1 VVPIS
6 VSVRV
11 ANGEVLL
18 CEEKWLQV
26 PWQIQGCT
34 FLSDILFLPLRGCDM
49 VVGMDWLQT
58 FSPMRVDWVQQWLAI
73 PYQGQEFILYGH
85 THPIPECTVVEL
97 LLVSDDTSVRPS
109 SQLPDQIQALL
120 EQYASIFEDPQGLP
134 PSHDCDHTIPLVP
147 GAQLFTMRPYR
158 YPPQLKDEIE
168 RQVHDMLQQGVI
180 QKSQSAFASPVL
192 LVKKKNNTWRFCVD
206 YRYLNALTIKSRYPV
221 PVFDQLMDEIANTQ
235 WFSKLDIKSGYQ
247 QILLKPGRNSKQ
259 HFRLTWDIMS
269 SE

>member
-1 VVPIS
+1 MTPMVPSGSDKGCTLKFQGVLLNHSVLILLDSGSSHTFVSNHLRDKHQPTHVVPIS

-73 PYQGQEFILYGH
+73 PYQGQEVILYGH

-134 PSHDCDHTIPLVP
+134 PSRDCDHTIPLVP
-147 GAQLFTMRPYR
+147 SAQPFTMRPYR
-158 YPPQLKDEIE
+158 YP
-168 RQVHDMLQQGVI
+168 H
-180 QKSQSAFASPVL
+180 
-192 LVKKKNNTWRFCVD
+192 N
-206 YRYLNALTIKSRYPV
+206 
-221 PVFDQLMDEIANTQ
+221 
-235 WFSKLDIKSGYQ
+235 
-247 QILLKPGRNSKQ
+247 
-259 HFRLTWDIMS
+259 
-269 SE
+269 

>member
-1 VVPIS
+1 MVPSGSDKGCTLKFQGVLLNHSVLILLDSGSSHTFVSNHLRDKLQPTHVVPIS

-73 PYQGQEFILYGH
+73 PYQGQEVILYGH

-97 LLVSDDTSVRPS
+97 LLVSDEVRADAGSLAGWPLDLGGGKLGAGAAERTPELELQRSRARAGAEHRTSGAVEPNAGHREPAGGLAFLLAAGS
-109 SQLPDQIQALL
+109 GVGPWAMFLQAWR
-120 EQYASIFEDPQGLP
+120 AWAAGG
-134 PSHDCDHTIPLVP
+134 
-147 GAQLFTMRPYR
+147 GAC
-158 YPPQLKDEIE
+158 E
-168 RQVHDMLQQGVI
+168 
-180 QKSQSAFASPVL
+180 
-192 LVKKKNNTWRFCVD
+192 
-206 YRYLNALTIKSRYPV
+206 
-221 PVFDQLMDEIANTQ
+221 
-235 WFSKLDIKSGYQ
+235 
-247 QILLKPGRNSKQ
+247 
-259 HFRLTWDIMS
+259 
-269 SE
+269 